1 MSALSVGKIGLCH
14 VVGML
19 KNCVLKASN
28 GIFAIRSSV
37 ANLRGML
44 KAIIMVFL
52 KPVSDHLLALE
63 PLIPSVSRDTADFR
77 NGGMYVETPKEST
90 ISCLVA
96 HKACPLVLLHYVH
109 PLVTIH

>member
-52 KPVSDHLLALE
+52 KPVSDLLALE
-63 PLIPSVSRDTADFR
+63 PLIPSVSRVTADFT

-90 ISCLVA
+90 RSCLVA
-96 HKACPLVLLHYVH
+96 HKACPFVLLHYVH